1 MRREASSDVGLQTL
15 QAVHALH
22 VALDGGLA
30 RDWLGTLGQEPP
42 SLSVAQSLALVPTWE
57 RERDRETEMREAIE
71 NVAGAQ
77 FESLLW
83 VCYVCSDARR
93 NV

>member
-1 MRREASSDVGLQTL
+1 
-15 QAVHALH
+15 
-22 VALDGGLA
+22 
-30 RDWLGTLGQEPP
+30 
-42 SLSVAQSLALVPTWE
+42 
-57 RERDRETEMREAIE
+57 MREAIE